1 MRRVAILLALAAI
14 LVGSPGLALASE
26 RVTVFAASSLTD
38 VLGAIELAFEE
49 ETGADLRLSFAASSV
64 LAHQIERGAPA
75 DIYVSANAEWVDYLV
90 DRELASPVHTTV
102 IARNTLMLIAP
113 KSAEG
118 RDHAGLAEFD
128 FAAWI
133 GSDDR
138 LAIAD
143 PDHVPA
149 GRYARQAL
157 KTLERWEAISD
168 RLAIAN
174 NVRAALIL
182 VERGEAPLGIVYR
195 TDAIASDAVIQLAA
209 LPPRTHDPILYKAA
223 RLGDAPSLPV
233 RTFWTY
239 LQGPRA
245 AAIFREFGFAPA
257 GD

>member
-1 MRRVAILLALAAI
+1 MRVFAVLIGLAAMLI
-14 LVGSPGLALASE
+14 GGPGPVHASD

-38 VLGAIELAFEE
+38 VLGAIETAFEAD
-49 ETGADLRLSFAASSV
+49 TGADLRLSFAASSV

-75 DIYVSANAEWVDYLV
+75 DVYISANTEWVDYLV
-90 DRELASPVHTTV
+90 ERGLASPAHTTAL
-102 IARNTLMLIAP
+102 ARNTLMLIAP
-113 KSAEG
+113 KSAQA

-133 GSDDR
+133 GSEDR

-157 KTLERWEAISD
+157 KSLERWEAISD

-245 AAIFREFGFAPA
+245 AAIFKQFGFAPA

>member
-1 MRRVAILLALAAI
+1 MRHIAVLFGLAAMLI
-14 LVGSPGLALASE
+14 GTAGPVLASD

-38 VLGAIELAFEE
+38 VLGAVEAAFEA

-75 DIYVSANAEWVDYLV
+75 DIYVSANAEWVDYLL
-90 DRELASPVHTTV
+90 DRGLTSPAHTTV
-102 IARNTLMLIAP
+102 LARNTLMLIAP
-113 KSAEG
+113 KTAATH
-118 RDHAGLAEFD
+118 DHAGLAEFD
-128 FAAWI
+128 FAAWV
-133 GSDDR
+133 GSDGR

-174 NVRAALIL
+174 NVRAALLL

-209 LPPRTHDPILYKAA
+209 LPPRTHDPILYRAA
-223 RLGDAPSLPV
+223 RLGKAPSLPV